1 MVRQVSASRSM
12 WSAVVVGLGLLLCF
26 AGSEL
31 PTAQAAKGKTKP
43 AKKVAAKTK
52 KVVKKAK
59 AVKKS
64 AKAAAK
70 KAPAAKKVVKK
81 AKVAKKAQ
89 AKKPSSRTVPAKFLP
104 AKKAKAAKKAKKKA
118 KKKAVTKGKKSI
130 ALKQWL
136 TLGPA
141 HAHLP
146 VFHKQK
152 YGKYTLT
159 SFLKQRHMEIDRL
172 WPKVGDKKTWF
183 FSQSLKWKK
192 GDGTLGKRSK
202 KAKVAYL
209 ATYLDVSRYM
219 ELKLNLKSFHRMRV
233 FLNGKVVANQMRCTP
248 MKKRKARAKRK
259 ASKKS
264 KKAKKSAT
272 KPSKKEKKAKSDN
285 ALLLRLTKLL
295 EQQNKIIQQQAK
307 TIARQ
312 SASMGRKAAKKPRK
326 LRSQSA
332 RATLKL
338 TAGVHLLVVKS
349 LYDPKCRGNWG
360 VKGSLKPSGTK
371 RIPADTRATL
381 KSTERHSMQFM
392 LNRKRIT
399 GLSLSPN
406 GREVLVRMRQT
417 NSKGKT
423 TRWLELRN
431 VSDGKLKLSTQP
443 YSGLYNVQWSPNGKY
458 YSFLTFGR
466 GKGTLWVVERATQR
480 VKALFSGITRVNFHK
495 WAPNSKFLIYGVYT
509 RPRATA
515 NERAGAKRLRGMEDR
530 WPWYRVKRYL
540 YAVTVDGATT
550 VRLTAG
556 NDSFGSVVLHP
567 NSNKLLFSQSVRDH
581 SQRPFSKS
589 SLFELDLKTMKVKTV
604 LQNLRW
610 FNGAMYSPDGKK
622 LLIRGGPSLF
632 GTLGYGPE
640 LPFDVLAN
648 QYETELYVYDLERR
662 EVECL
667 TKTFAPTVRG
677 SLVWHPLDGNIY
689 FTALNKTRVQLFKYD
704 VKSETIST
712 IPTSVDMAGRV
723 QFARNSSNIVYIGS
737 GASVPGRLYT
747 LDLWKPVPRM
757 LYAPNKDWLE
767 RLHLGKI
774 KSWTTHSLKG
784 VRLQGRIYHPPGFN
798 PRKKY
803 PMIVY
808 YYGGTFP
815 ITRYFDGR
823 YPFHLWAAHG
833 YVVYVLQPS
842 GAVGFGQKHAARH
855 VNEWG
860 STVADEIIHATGQM
874 VATHPYVDAKRIGCI
889 GASYGGFMTMYLV
902 TRTQMFA
909 AAVSHAGISNITSYW
924 GAGFWGFLYSSIA
937 TAKQYPWSHTNFFV
951 KQSPLYSAHKVKTPL
966 LLLHGAV
973 DTNVPPSESYQMY
986 TALRLLRRPVELV
999 IFKKENHWILQ
1010 YRRRVI
1016 WTNTILAWFD
1026 RQLKKQPLWWK
1037 RLHGTRQ
1044 H

>member
-1 MVRQVSASRSM
+1 MLRHFSTARAMRS
-12 WSAVVVGLGLLLCF
+12 SVVMGLGLLL
-26 AGSEL
+26 GLLGTQLS
-31 PTAQAAKGKTKP
+31 AQAAKTEKKA
-43 AKKVAAKTK
+43 AKKVKADKKAKAKEATQKVEAKKKKADTK
-52 KVVKKAK
+52 KVVAKKVPKRFLPTKKAKANKKAKKKKAKVKKAK
-59 AVKKS
+59 A
-64 AKAAAK
+64 
-70 KAPAAKKVVKK
+70 KK
-81 AKVAKKAQ
+81 AKGKA
-89 AKKPSSRTVPAKFLP
+89 
-104 AKKAKAAKKAKKKA
+104 
-118 KKKAVTKGKKSI
+118 SI
-130 ALKQWL
+130 AVKEWL
-136 TLGPA
+136 MLGPA
-141 HAHLP
+141 SAHLP

-159 SFLKQRHMEIDRL
+159 HFLKQRHIEIDRL
-172 WPKVGDKKTWF
+172 WPKVGEIKTWF
-183 FSQSLKWKK
+183 FSQRLTWKK
-192 GDGTLGKRSK
+192 GDGSLGKRSK
-202 KAKVAYL
+202 QAKVAYL
-209 ATYLDVSRYM
+209 ATYLDVDRYQ
-219 ELKLNLKSFHRMRV
+219 ELKLNLKSHHRMRV
-233 FLNGKVVANQMRCTP
+233 FLNGKVVASQMRCTP
-248 MKKRKARAKRK
+248 RKKG
-259 ASKKS
+259 
-264 KKAKKSAT
+264 KSA
-272 KPSKKEKKAKSDN
+272 KPSKKAEKAKPSKKPASKPAKPKADTSQN

-307 TIARQ
+307 TIAQ
-312 SASMGRKAAKKPRK
+312 QAAKGHKPARRKPRK
-326 LRSQSA
+326 LQAKSA

-338 TAGVHLLVVKS
+338 TQGVHLLVVKT
-349 LYDPKCRGNWG
+349 LYDPQCRGDWS
-360 VKGSLKPSGTK
+360 VKGGLKPSTGK
-371 RIPADTRATL
+371 ISEDTQVTL
-381 KSTERHSMQFM
+381 KSTERHSMRFM
-392 LNRKRIT
+392 LNRKSIT

-406 GREVLVRMRQT
+406 GREVVVRMRQT
-417 NSKGKT
+417 SLAGKT
-423 TRWLELRN
+423 TYWLELRRI
-431 VSDGKLKLSTQP
+431 SDGKLVLSTQP
-443 YSGLYNVQWSPNGKY
+443 YSGLYNMQWAPNGKF

-480 VKALFSGITRVNFHK
+480 VRKLFSGITRINFHQ
-495 WAPNSKFLIYGVYT
+495 WAPNSKFLLYGVYT
-509 RPRATA
+509 QPRPTA

-530 WPWYRVKRYL
+530 WPWYRVRRYL

-556 NDSFGSVVLHP
+556 NHSFGSVVLHP
-567 NSNKLLFSQSVRDH
+567 KSNKLLFSQSVRDH
-581 SQRPFSKS
+581 SMRPFSKS
-589 SLFELDLKTMKVKTV
+589 SLFELDLKTMKVTTV
-604 LQNLRW
+604 LKNLQW
-610 FNGAMYSPDGKK
+610 FNGASYSPDGKK

-640 LPFDVLAN
+640 LSFDTLAN
-648 QYETELYVYDLERR
+648 EYETELYVYDLERR
-662 EVECL
+662 EVECI
-667 TKTFAPTVRG
+667 TKEFAPTVRG
-677 SLVWHPLDGNIY
+677 ALMWHPLDNNIY
-689 FTALNKTRVQLFKYD
+689 FTALNKTQVQLFKYD
-704 VKSETIST
+704 TKGAKFST
-712 IPTSVDMAGRV
+712 IPTGVDMTGRL
-723 QFARNSSNIVYIGS
+723 QFARNSSTVAYVGS
-737 GASVPGRLYT
+737 GASVPGRLFA

-757 LYAPNKDWLE
+757 LYAPNAKWYS
-767 RLHLGKI
+767 RLHLAKV

-784 VRLQGRIYHPPGFN
+784 VRLQGRVYYPPGFN
-798 PRKKY
+798 PRRKY

-842 GAVGFGQKHAARH
+842 GAIGFGQKHAARH

-874 VATHPYVDAKRIGCI
+874 IAAHPFVDGKRVGCI

-902 TRTQMFA
+902 TRTNMFA
-909 AAVSHAGISNITSYW
+909 AAISHAGISNITSYW

-937 TAKQYPWSHTNFFV
+937 TAKKYPWSHKNFFI

-999 IFKKENHWILQ
+999 IFKKEDHWILQ
-1010 YRRRVI
+1010 YQRRVI